1 MEVNITNQTSTKQCH
16 GFPIPQLWTVLAI
29 GAFGLFF
36 NTTSVFHIMKNFM
49 LKKSIL
55 QVLLIDS
62 IICIVSSFILIV
74 VAAIFLAFPTNKV
87 CGQLT
92 CYLMQ
97 LAVLVP
103 FWLGHTFVFQIAF
116 HRNIVAAANTK
127 QNQPIIKQRQHCH
140 KICITTLS
148 IIYLTIVLLLIGFD
162 GIVHQVINDLHTYC
176 ISSYIFCG
184 NYSYSF
190 LNFEFVANLK
200 NAELFKEG
208 NYSRA
213 EDHFSTSKFYCFG

>member
-1 MEVNITNQTSTKQCH
+1 
-16 GFPIPQLWTVLAI
+16 
-29 GAFGLFF
+29 
-36 NTTSVFHIMKNFM
+36 MKNFTI
-49 LKKSIL
+49 KKSIL

-92 CYLMQ
+92 YMLPHAIGCISTLLVRAHICVSDCIPQKHCCSRKHETKSANNQTASTLPQNLYHNLINH
-97 LAVLVP
+97 LSDNRIAVN
-103 FWLGHTFVFQIAF
+103 W
-116 HRNIVAAANTK
+116 
-127 QNQPIIKQRQHCH
+127 
-140 KICITTLS
+140 ICRYCSSGNKWFTC
-148 IIYLTIVLLLIGFD
+148 
-162 GIVHQVINDLHTYC
+162 C

>member
-74 VAAIFLAFPTNKV
+74 VAAIFLAFPTIQT

-103 FWLGHTFVFQIAF
+103 FFLGHTFVFQIAF
-116 HRNIVAAANTK
+116 HRNVVATANTK
-127 QNQPIIKQRQHCH
+127 QNQPIIKLRQHRH

-162 GIVHQVINDLHTYC
+162 GIVHQVMNDLC
-176 ISSYIFCG
+176 ILFHHLCG
-184 NYSYSF
+184 RH
-190 LNFEFVANLK
+190 VIRKAI
-200 NAELFKEG
+200 
-208 NYSRA
+208 
-213 EDHFSTSKFYCFG
+213 

>member
-1 MEVNITNQTSTKQCH
+1 MEANITNQTSTKQCH
-16 GFPIPQLWTVLAI
+16 GFPIPQLWTVLGI
-29 GAFGLFF
+29 GVFGLFF
-36 NTTSVFHIMKNFM
+36 NVTSVFHIMKNFTI
-49 LKKSIL
+49 KKSIL

-62 IICIVSSFILIV
+62 IICIVSSLVLIV
-74 VAAIFLAFPTNKV
+74 VSAIFLAFPTNRI

-92 CYLMQ
+92 CCLMQ

-116 HRNIVAAANTK
+116 NRNIVAGANTK

-162 GIVHQVINDLHTYC
+162 GIVHQVMNDLRTVYPL
-176 ISSYIFCG
+176 IVSANTF
-184 NYSYSF
+184 F
-190 LNFEFVANLK
+190 LNLEFVVN
-200 NAELFKEG
+200 
-208 NYSRA
+208 
-213 EDHFSTSKFYCFG
+213 SKVAAIFQFF

>member
-1 MEVNITNQTSTKQCH
+1 MEANITNQTSTKQCH
-16 GFPIPQLWTVLAI
+16 GFPIPQLWAVLGI

-36 NTTSVFHIMKNFM
+36 NATSVFHIMKNFT

-62 IICIVSSFILIV
+62 IICIVSSLVLIV
-74 VAAIFLAFPTNKV
+74 VAAIFLAFPTNKI

-116 HRNIVAAANTK
+116 NRNIVAAANTK
-127 QNQPIIKQRQHCH
+127 QNQPIIKQSQHRH

-162 GIVHQVINDLHTYC
+162 GIVHQVMNDLRTVYPH
-176 ISSYIFCG
+176 IVS
-184 NYSYSF
+184 
-190 LNFEFVANLK
+190 
-200 NAELFKEG
+200 AETILF
-208 NYSRA
+208 
-213 EDHFSTSKFYCFG
+213 